1 MKKLLLLF
9 VLILLPL
16 VASADVVEIDG
27 IYYNLVSKAK
37 VAEVT
42 KMPSGNY
49 SGDIVI
55 PEKVTYNGIEYSV
68 TSIGES
74 AFDGC
79 NSLTSITIPNSVTS
93 IGYRAFCYCTGLT
106 SITIPNSVTSIGI
119 FTFSNCTGLTSITI
133 PNSVT
138 SIGYGAF
145 DDTRWFENQPD
156 GLVYIGKVAYVY
168 KGIMPENTIITLKDG
183 TSEVVD
189 YAFRGCTGL
198 TSITIPNSVTSIGER
213 AFCYCTGLTSITIP
227 NSVTSIG
234 GGAFSNCTGLTSI
247 TIPNSVTS
255 IDDEAFYGCTALE
268 SVHISDITAWCKIS
282 FKRWASNPLSYAHH
296 LYLNGIEVKDLV
308 IPNSVTSLGDY
319 TFYGCSSLT
328 SITIPNSVTS
338 IGNYAFRACSSLT
351 SITIPNS
358 VTSIGDGAFS
368 NCTGLTS
375 ITIPN
380 SVTSIGGGAFSDCN
394 GLTSVIFHC
403 KQIDS
408 WFSGMTTI
416 RNIELGE
423 EVEII
428 GSSAFKGCSALT
440 SITIP
445 NSVTSI
451 PYDAFQNCN
460 LKKTIWLT
468 NTPPSGFKNAN
479 GAINYVA
486 NNQYSNLS
494 NVKVYPYLS
503 SIFEVDGIKYVPVS
517 PSERTC
523 DAIDC
528 SYDSNVKSVR
538 IPQTVT
544 YQGISLNVLNV
555 MPYICYGNAN
565 IETAELGDNII
576 SIGDYAFS
584 GCSSLKGITIP
595 SATTSIGNNAFAGCE
610 LIPKISVPQS
620 VKTIGNNVFRG
631 CNGLKE
637 LIIEDRESE
646 LSLGYNHYSYNNSPS
661 PLFADCPLDSVY
673 IGGNITYG
681 TSENKGYSPFY
692 RNTTLRTVVI
702 TDKETEISA
711 NEFYGCTNLQSFTV
725 GDGVTAF
732 GDWAFSGCS
741 SLKSLT
747 FGSKLQTIGK
757 EAFSDCTSVTS
768 ITSKSSTPP
777 TCGTQ
782 ALDDINKWNCKLF
795 VPKGS
800 LATYQTADQWKEFF
814 YISEGD
820 DPVTPETKKCAKP
833 TISYQ
838 NGKLTFDSETEGAT
852 CHSTITNPDI
862 SSYSSNEV
870 QLGVTY
876 TISVYATKEGYVNS
890 ETATAT
896 LCWIDAEPKKEG
908 ITGGIANVQAHAVM
922 IQCNGGVLSI
932 QGADDGTPVSVYNV
946 SGIQEGATTIS
957 NGSAVISTNIQ
968 SGSIAIVKIGQK
980 SVKVVIK

>member
-9 VLILLPL
+9 VMMLLPL
-16 VASADVVEIDG
+16 VASAVEIDG
-27 IYYNLVSKAK
+27 INYKLNSENKT
-37 VAEVT
+37 AEVIQR
-42 KMPSGNY
+42 SNY

-55 PEKVTYNGIEYSV
+55 PEKVTYDNSEYSV
-68 TSIGES
+68 TSIGNY
-74 AFDGC
+74 AFSSC
-79 NSLTSITIPNSVTS
+79 TSLTSITILNSVTS
-93 IGYRAFCYCTGLT
+93 IG
-106 SITIPNSVTSIGI
+106 N
-119 FTFSNCTGLTSITI
+119 
-133 PNSVT
+133 
-138 SIGYGAF
+138 
-145 DDTRWFENQPD
+145 
-156 GLVYIGKVAYVY
+156 
-168 KGIMPENTIITLKDG
+168 
-183 TSEVVD
+183 
-189 YAFRGCTGL
+189 YAFYKCTGL
-198 TSITIPNSVTSIGER
+198 TSITIPNSVTSIGESVFYGCSELTSVTFHCKQVSNWFSDMPQITNVELGEEVEIIGNS
-213 AFCYCTGLTSITIP
+213 AFSQCTGLTSITIP

-234 GGAFSNCTGLTSI
+234 NSAFSSCTGLTSI

-255 IDDEAFYGCTALE
+255 IGDNAFY
-268 SVHISDITAWCKIS
+268 K
-282 FKRWASNPLSYAHH
+282 
-296 LYLNGIEVKDLV
+296 
-308 IPNSVTSLGDY
+308 
-319 TFYGCSSLT
+319 CSSLT

-338 IGNYAFRACSSLT
+338 IGYYAFRLCGLTSITIPNSVTSIGKDAFSLCGSLTSVTFHCKQVSNWFSDMPQITNVELGEEVEIIDSEAFSSCSGLSTITIPNSVKSIGVRAFNGCTSLT

-358 VTSIGDGAFS
+358 VTSIGESAFS
-368 NCTGLTS
+368 SCTSLTS

-380 SVTSIGGGAFSDCN
+380 SVTSIGGSAFSSC
-394 GLTSVIFHC
+394 TS
-403 KQIDS
+403 
-408 WFSGMTTI
+408 
-416 RNIELGE
+416 
-423 EVEII
+423 
-428 GSSAFKGCSALT
+428 LT

-451 PYDAFQNCN
+451 GNSVFYNSN
-460 LKKTIWLT
+460 IKKTFWLT

-486 NNQYSNLS
+486 NNQYSSLS

-544 YQGISLNVLNV
+544 YKGISMSVLNM
-555 MPYICYGNAN
+555 MPYICYGNTN

-576 SIGDYAFS
+576 SIEDYAFY

-595 SATTSIGNNAFAGCE
+595 RTTTSIGNYAFAGCE
-610 LIPKISVPQS
+610 LISKISVPQS
-620 VKTIGNNVFRG
+620 VKTIGNNVFEK
-631 CNGLKE
+631 CKGLKE
-637 LIIEDRESE
+637 LIIEDRGSE
-646 LSLGYNHYSYNNSPS
+646 LSLGYNYKDRYSSFS

-673 IGGNITYG
+673 IGGNITYE
-681 TSENKGYSPFY
+681 TSSKYGYSPFY

-725 GDGVTAF
+725 GDAVTTF

-747 FGSKLQTIGK
+747 FGSNLQTIGK
-757 EAFSDCTSVTS
+757 EAFSDCASVVQ
-768 ITSKSSTPP
+768 IVSKAKTPP

-782 ALDDINKWNCKLF
+782 ALDDINKWTCNVF
-795 VPKGS
+795 VPKGCLS
-800 LATYQTADQWKEFF
+800 AYQAAEQWKEFF
-814 YISEGD
+814 FLQEGEGKA
-820 DPVTPETKKCAKP
+820 DPVGPTVKTCAKP
-833 TISYQ
+833 TISYE
-838 NGKLTFDSETEGAT
+838 NGKLTFSCDTEGAT

-862 SSYSSNEV
+862 NSFNSNEV

-876 TISVYATKEGYVNS
+876 TINVYAAKSGYANS

-908 ITGGIANVQAHAVM
+908 ITGDIANVQAHAVM
-922 IQCNGGVLSI
+922 IQCNGGVLTI

-946 SGIQEGATTIS
+946 SGIQQGAATIS
-957 NGSAVISTNIQ
+957 NGSAVISTNIP

-980 SVKVVIK
+980 SVKVVMK